1 MLTACNSLI
10 FQSRPTLALPETVAD
25 ACSKRQKLRRPKGA
39 EKGCWRWRGSAGLS
53 LYAIADHFSGT
64 FLALAFFGHSI
75 IILWAIGPE
84 YGAAV
89 LKLVST
95 LGGDRDFDPETIEIL
110 VDAFDEAWKA
120 VQASGTLF
128 TSERYV
134 EIARQALAKSIIED
148 ATRGERDQH
157 KLSQSALL
165 KLAQSNLKVRPPPP
179 FQNP

>member
-1 MLTACNSLI
+1 M
-10 FQSRPTLALPETVAD
+10 
-25 ACSKRQKLRRPKGA
+25 
-39 EKGCWRWRGSAGLS
+39 
-53 LYAIADHFSGT
+53 
-64 FLALAFFGHSI
+64 
-75 IILWAIGPE
+75 LWAIGPE

-95 LGGDRDFDPETIEIL
+95 LGVDRDFDPETIQIL
-110 VDAFDEAWKA
+110 VDALDEAWKA